1 MLEADFGLLTG
12 LSSCYGVIVLNV
24 FVTLEPSLRRNLGV
38 MFVAGLCFWAGLAG
52 LLPALPLYIE
62 QFGANG
68 QQIGWVM
75 ASFAIGLLTMR
86 PLMARMTDERG
97 RKPVL
102 LIGLLAIAI
111 APLLYWSV
119 PFLPQVT
126 WQFTVAGH
134 LWKMDSAIVFMMV
147 FRAFHGLS
155 IASFV
160 TAYSALV
167 ADFAP
172 PAQRGELIGY
182 MSLVNPIGM
191 AVGPALGG
199 SLQAGAGFSQVFI
212 VMAILGAVGVVC
224 ALTISEPQRELF
236 TSKRTQAFWSLMLMP
251 AVRIPAVILFL
262 VGLAFGGLAT
272 FVPLYARESNLALNI
287 GFIYTASAMASFG
300 IRLLAGRASDRYG
313 RGPFITLGLVFY
325 TLSMA
330 ALWLAQSE
338 AAVLAAAA
346 LQGMGGGMLIPMVAA
361 LMADRST
368 PTERGLMFG
377 LCLTGFDM
385 GIALAGPVMGL
396 VADVASYRDIF
407 GVAGLMTMAG
417 LIIFVTTS
425 SKDINHSVQ
434 FALRGG
440 KDVYAT
446 PNSTI

>member
-1 MLEADFGLLTG
+1 M
-12 LSSCYGVIVLNV
+12 NV
-24 FVTLEPSLRRNLGV
+24 FLTLEPSLRRNLIL

-68 QQIGWVM
+68 QQIGLVM

-86 PLMARMTDERG
+86 PVMARLTDERG

-102 LIGLLAIAI
+102 LIGLMAIAI
-111 APLLYWSV
+111 APLLYWLV
-119 PFLPQVT
+119 PYFPDVT
-126 WQFTVAGH
+126 WQIAVGGYVQH
-134 LWKMDSAIVFMMV
+134 VESPIVLMML

-172 PAQRGELIGY
+172 PSQRGELIGY

-199 SLQAGAGFSQVFI
+199 YLQTESGFTQVFLL
-212 VMAILGAVGVVC
+212 MAVLGTVGLISAV
-224 ALTISEPQRELF
+224 IIIEPKRELPI
-236 TSKRTQAFWSLMLMP
+236 SKRQTAFWSLMLMP
-251 AVRIPAVILFL
+251 AVRVPALMLLL

-272 FVPLYARESNLALNI
+272 FIPLYARESNLTLNI
-287 GFIYTASAMASFG
+287 GLIYTASAISSFA
-300 IRLLAGRASDRYG
+300 IRLLVGRASDRFG

-325 TLSMA
+325 SVAMLS
-330 ALWLAQSE
+330 LWLAQTE
-338 AAVLAAAA
+338 AEVLLAAA

-368 PTERGLMFG
+368 PAERGLMFG
-377 LCLTGFDM
+377 LCLTGFDV
-385 GIALAGPVMGL
+385 GIALAGPVMGQI
-396 VADVASYRDIF
+396 ADVASYRDIF
-407 GVAGLMTMAG
+407 GVAGVMTMVG
-417 LIIFVTTS
+417 LIVFTTTS
-425 SKDINHSVQ
+425 SKDISHSVK

-440 KDVYAT
+440 KDVYAVS
-446 PNSTI
+446 NSIT

>member
-1 MLEADFGLLTG
+1 
-12 LSSCYGVIVLNV
+12 
-24 FVTLEPSLRRNLGV
+24 

-68 QQIGWVM
+68 QQIGLVM

-86 PLMARMTDERG
+86 PVMARLTDERG

-102 LIGLLAIAI
+102 LIGLMAIAI
-111 APLLYWSV
+111 APLLYWLV
-119 PFLPQVT
+119 PYFPDVT
-126 WQFTVAGH
+126 WQIAVGGYVQRVE
-134 LWKMDSAIVFMMV
+134 SPIVLMML

-172 PAQRGELIGY
+172 PSQRGELIGY

-199 SLQAGAGFSQVFI
+199 YLQAESGFTQVFLL
-212 VMAILGAVGVVC
+212 MAVLGAVGLIC
-224 ALTISEPQRELF
+224 AVTIIEPKRELPV
-236 TSKRTQAFWSLMLMP
+236 SKRQTAFWSLMLMP
-251 AVRIPAVILFL
+251 AVRVPALMLLL

-272 FVPLYARESNLALNI
+272 FIPLYARESNLTLNI
-287 GFIYTASAMASFG
+287 GLIYTASAISSFA
-300 IRLLAGRASDRYG
+300 IRLLVGRASDQFG

-325 TLSMA
+325 SVAMLS
-330 ALWLAQSE
+330 LWLAQTE
-338 AAVLAAAA
+338 AEVLLAAA

-368 PTERGLMFG
+368 PAERGLMFG
-377 LCLTGFDM
+377 LCLTGFDV
-385 GIALAGPVMGL
+385 GIALAGPVMGQI
-396 VADVASYRDIF
+396 ADVASYRDIF
-407 GVAGLMTMAG
+407 GVAGVMTIVG
-417 LIIFVTTS
+417 LIVFTTTS
-425 SKDINHSVQ
+425 SKDINHSVK

-440 KDVYAT
+440 KDIYAVT
-446 PNSTI
+446 NSIN

>member
-1 MLEADFGLLTG
+1 MN
-12 LSSCYGVIVLNV
+12 I
-24 FVTLEPSLRRNLGV
+24 FVTLEPSLRRNLV
-38 MFVAGLCFWAGLAG
+38 AMFVAGLCFWAGLAG

-68 QQIGWVM
+68 QQIGFVM
-75 ASFAIGLLTMR
+75 ASFAVGLLTMR
-86 PLMARMTDERG
+86 PVMARMTDERG

-111 APLLYWSV
+111 APLLYWLV
-119 PFLPQVT
+119 PFLPEQT
-126 WQFTVAGH
+126 WQISVGEYR
-134 LWKMDSAIVFMMV
+134 WRIESAIALMMI

-167 ADFAP
+167 ADLAP
-172 PAQRGELIGY
+172 PNQRGELIGY

-199 SLQAGAGFSQVFI
+199 YLQASSGFTQVFLL
-212 VMAILGAVGVVC
+212 MAILGAAGLVC
-224 ALTISEPQRELF
+224 AVTIAEPPREVAP
-236 TSKRTQAFWSLMLMP
+236 SRRQEAFWSLMFMP
-251 AVRIPAVILFL
+251 AVRVPALMLFL

-287 GFIYTASAMASFG
+287 GLIYTASAISSFA
-300 IRLLAGRASDRYG
+300 IRLLVGRASDRYG
-313 RGPFITLGLVFY
+313 RGPFISLGLVFY
-325 TLSMA
+325 SVSMI

-338 AAVLAAAA
+338 ASVLLASA

-377 LCLTGFDM
+377 LCLTGFDL
-385 GIALAGPVMGL
+385 GIALAGPCMGL
-396 VADVASYRDIF
+396 IADLSSYRDIF
-407 GVAGLMTMAG
+407 GVAGLMTMLG
-417 LIIFVTTS
+417 LVLFITTS
-425 SKDINHSVQ
+425 SKDINHSVK
-434 FALRGG
+434 FSLKGG
-440 KDVYAT
+440 KDIYAV
-446 PNSTI
+446 PSSTL

>member
-1 MLEADFGLLTG
+1 M
-12 LSSCYGVIVLNV
+12 NV
-24 FVTLEPSLRRNLGV
+24 FVTLEPSLRRNLIA

-68 QQIGWVM
+68 QQIGLVM

-86 PLMARMTDERG
+86 PVMARMTDERG

-102 LIGLLAIAI
+102 LIGLMAIAV
-111 APLLYWSV
+111 APLLYWLV
-119 PFLPQVT
+119 PFLPEVIWPIT
-126 WQFTVAGH
+126 IGSH
-134 LWKMDSAIVFMMV
+134 LWQVNSAIVLMMV

-172 PAQRGELIGY
+172 ANQRGELIGY
-182 MSLVNPIGM
+182 MSLVKPIGM
-191 AVGPALGG
+191 AMGPALGG
-199 SLQAGAGFSQVFI
+199 YLQSVAGFPQVFTL
-212 VMAILGAVGVVC
+212 MAILGAIGLICAATIREPVRDVV
-224 ALTISEPQRELF
+224 ASRRQA
-236 TSKRTQAFWSLMLMP
+236 AFWSLLWMP
-251 AVRIPAVILFL
+251 AVRIPALMLLL

-272 FVPLYARESNLALNI
+272 FVPLYARESNFALNI
-287 GFIYTASAMASFG
+287 GLIYTASAMSSFG

-325 TLSMA
+325 TVSML
-330 ALWLAQSE
+330 ALWQAQSE
-338 AAVLAAAA
+338 AAVLLAAS

-377 LCLTGFDM
+377 LCLTGFDV
-385 GIALAGPVMGL
+385 GIALAGPIMGQI
-396 VADVASYRDIF
+396 ADLTSYRDIF
-407 GVAGLMTMAG
+407 GVAGLMTLLG
-417 LIIFVTTS
+417 LAIFITTS
-425 SKDINHSVQ
+425 SKDMNHSVQ

-440 KDVYAT
+440 KDVYAV
-446 PNSTI
+446 PNSTL

>member
-1 MLEADFGLLTG
+1 MLCLPGVWKKWVSTGCFFGA
-12 LSSCYGVIVLNV
+12 IILNV
-24 FVTLEPSLRRNLGV
+24 FFTLEPTLRRSLGA

-52 LLPALPLYIE
+52 LLPVLPLYIE

-86 PLMARMTDERG
+86 PLMARLTDERG

-102 LIGLLAIAI
+102 LLGLMAIAV
-111 APLLYWSV
+111 APILYWSV
-119 PFLPQVT
+119 PFFPSVT
-126 WQFTVAGH
+126 WRVALGTH
-134 LWKMDSAIVFMMV
+134 LWQIDSAIVLMML

-182 MSLVNPIGM
+182 MSLVNPVGM
-191 AVGPALGG
+191 AMGPALGG
-199 SLQAGAGFSQVFI
+199 YLQTSAGFTQVFAL
-212 VMAILGAVGVVC
+212 MAVLGTIGLVC
-224 ALTISEPQRELF
+224 ALTITEPVREVVALRREG
-236 TSKRTQAFWSLMLMP
+236 TFWSLLLLP
-251 AVRIPAVILFL
+251 AVRVPALMLLL

-272 FVPLYARESNLALNI
+272 FVPLYVRESSFALNI
-287 GFIYTASAMASFG
+287 GLIYTASAVSSFV

-325 TLSMA
+325 SVSML
-330 ALWLAQSE
+330 ALWIAQSE
-338 AAVLAAAA
+338 VAVLLAAA

-368 PTERGLMFG
+368 PAERGLMFG
-377 LCLTGFDM
+377 LCLTGFDV
-385 GIALAGPVMGL
+385 GIALAGPIMGQI
-396 VADVASYRDIF
+396 ADLTSYRDIF
-407 GVAGLMTMAG
+407 GVAAIMTLIGLV
-417 LIIFVTTS
+417 IFVTTS
-425 SKDINHSVQ
+425 SKDIDHSIQ
-434 FALRGG
+434 FSLRGG
-440 KDVYAT
+440 KDVYEVR
-446 PNSTI
+446 N

>member
-1 MLEADFGLLTG
+1 MQRPVSVAFAGSIIL
-12 LSSCYGVIVLNV
+12 YGVIVLNV
-24 FVTLEPSLRRNLGV
+24 FVTLEPSLRRSLAV

-52 LLPALPLYIE
+52 LLPVLPLYIE

-86 PLMARMTDERG
+86 PVMARMTDERG

-102 LIGLLAIAI
+102 FIGLIAIAV
-111 APLLYWSV
+111 APLLYWLV
-119 PFLPQVT
+119 PFFPEMTGQISVGNRL
-126 WQFTVAGH
+126 WQI
-134 LWKMDSAIVFMMV
+134 DSRIVLMMI

-167 ADFAP
+167 ADLAP
-172 PAQRGELIGY
+172 PGQRGELIGY

-191 AVGPALGG
+191 AIGPALGG
-199 SLQAGAGFSQVFI
+199 YLQAGAGFAQVF
-212 VMAILGAVGVVC
+212 VLMSLLGTVGLVC
-224 ALTISEPQRELF
+224 AVTISEPRREMV
-236 TSKRTQAFWSLMLMP
+236 TARRKAAFWSLMWMP
-251 AVRIPAVILFL
+251 AVRVPALMLLL
-262 VGLAFGGLAT
+262 VGLAFGGLVT

-287 GFIYTASAMASFG
+287 GFIYTMSALFSFG

-313 RGPFITLGLVFY
+313 RGPFISLGLVFY
-325 TLSMA
+325 SVSMM

-338 AAVLAAAA
+338 AAVLVAAA

-377 LCLTGFDM
+377 LCLTGFDV
-385 GIALAGPVMGL
+385 GIALSGPVMGQI
-396 VADVASYRDIF
+396 ADLSSYRDIF
-407 GVAGLMTMAG
+407 GVAGLMTLLG
-417 LIIFVTTS
+417 LVLFITTS
-425 SKDINHSVQ
+425 SKNFNHSVQ

-440 KDVYAT
+440 KDVYAV
-446 PNSTI
+446 PNSTL

>member
-1 MLEADFGLLTG
+1 
-12 LSSCYGVIVLNV
+12 
-24 FVTLEPSLRRNLGV
+24 

-52 LLPALPLYIE
+52 LLPTLPLYIE

-75 ASFAIGLLTMR
+75 ASFAVGLLIMR
-86 PLMARMTDERG
+86 PVMARMTDEQG

-102 LIGLLAIAI
+102 LIGLVSIAI
-111 APLLYWSV
+111 APLLYWLV
-119 PFLPQVT
+119 PFFPEAT
-126 WQFTVAGH
+126 WQFSVGSH
-134 LWKMDSAIVFMMV
+134 LWRINSAILLMMI

-167 ADFAP
+167 ADIAP
-172 PAQRGELIGY
+172 PEQRGELIGY

-199 SLQAGAGFSQVFI
+199 YLQTGGGFTNVFFL
-212 VMAILGAVGVVC
+212 MATLGAVGLLC
-224 ALTISEPQRELF
+224 AVTIKEP
-236 TSKRTQAFWSLMLMP
+236 KRDMTASRRRQTVFWSLLWMP
-251 AVRIPAVILFL
+251 AVRVPALMLLL

-272 FVPLYARESNLALNI
+272 FVPLYARESNFSLNI
-287 GFIYTASAMASFG
+287 GLIYTASAICSFG
-300 IRLLAGRASDRYG
+300 IRLLAGKASDRYG
-313 RGPFITLGLVFY
+313 RGPFITLGLIFY
-325 TLSMA
+325 STSML

-338 AAVLAAAA
+338 AAVLLAAA

-377 LCLTGFDM
+377 LCLTGFDV
-385 GIALAGPVMGL
+385 GIALAGPVMGQI
-396 VADVASYRDIF
+396 ADLTSYRDIF
-407 GVAGLMTMAG
+407 GVAGLMTLLG
-417 LIIFVTTS
+417 LIIFITTS
-425 SKDINHSVQ
+425 SKDFHHSMQ

-440 KDVYAT
+440 KDVYAV
-446 PNSTI
+446 PNSIL

>member
-1 MLEADFGLLTG
+1 MDVFG
-12 LSSCYGVIVLNV
+12 
-24 FVTLEPSLRRNLGV
+24 TLKPDLKRNLIA

-62 QFGANG
+62 QFGATG

-86 PLMARMTDERG
+86 PVMARMTDERG

-102 LIGLLAIAI
+102 LIGLVAIAV
-111 APLLYWSV
+111 APLLYWLV
-119 PFLPQVT
+119 PFLPATT
-126 WQFTVAGH
+126 WRISLGSHV
-134 LWKMDSAIVFMMV
+134 WRIDSAIVLMML
-147 FRAFHGLS
+147 FRAFHGIS

-172 PAQRGELIGY
+172 PGQRGELIGY

-199 SLQAGAGFSQVFI
+199 YLQAGSGFTQVFI
-212 VMAILGAVGVVC
+212 LMAILGTVGLVFTV
-224 ALTISEPQRELF
+224 TITEPKREI
-236 TSKRTQAFWSLMLMP
+236 TSAPRKVAFWSLLWLP
-251 AVRIPAVILFL
+251 AVRIPALILLL
-262 VGLAFGGLAT
+262 VGLAFGALAT

-287 GFIYTASAMASFG
+287 GLIYTASAFSSFG
-300 IRLLAGRASDRYG
+300 IRLLAGKASDRYG

-325 TLSMA
+325 SISMV

-338 AAVLAAAA
+338 VEVLLAAA

-368 PTERGLMFG
+368 SADRGLMFG
-377 LCLTGFDM
+377 LCLTGFDV
-385 GIALAGPVMGL
+385 GIALAGPVMGQI
-396 VADVASYRDIF
+396 ADLTSYRDVF
-407 GVAGLMTMAG
+407 GVASLMTVLG
-417 LIIFVTTS
+417 LIIFITTS
-425 SKDINHSVQ
+425 SKDMNHSVR
-434 FALRGG
+434 FALKGG
-440 KDVYAT
+440 KDVYAV
-446 PNSTI
+446 PNSTL

>member
-1 MLEADFGLLTG
+1 M
-12 LSSCYGVIVLNV
+12 NV
-24 FVTLEPSLRRNLGV
+24 FVTLEPSLRRNLGA

-62 QFGANG
+62 QFGATG

-86 PLMARMTDERG
+86 PVMARITDERG

-102 LIGLLAIAI
+102 LIGLAAIAI
-111 APLLYWSV
+111 APLLYWLV
-119 PFLPQVT
+119 PLFPEIT
-126 WQFTVAGH
+126 WQVALGNYV
-134 LWKMDSAIVFMMV
+134 WRINSAIALMML

-155 IASFV
+155 IAAFV

-172 PAQRGELIGY
+172 PGQRGELIGY

-191 AVGPALGG
+191 AAGPALGG
-199 SLQAGAGFSQVFI
+199 YLQAGSGFTQVFLL
-212 VMAILGAVGVVC
+212 MAMLGAVGLVC
-224 ALTISEPQRELF
+224 AVTITEPQREVT
-236 TSKRTQAFWSLMLMP
+236 TSRRKTAFWSLLWMP
-251 AVRIPAVILFL
+251 AVRVPALMLLL

-272 FVPLYARESNLALNI
+272 FVPLYARESNFALNI
-287 GFIYTASAMASFG
+287 GFIYTASAISSFG
-300 IRLLAGRASDRYG
+300 IRLLVGKASDRYG

-325 TLSMA
+325 SVSMA

-338 AAVLAAAA
+338 SAVLLAAA

-368 PTERGLMFG
+368 PADRGLMFG
-377 LCLTGFDM
+377 LCLTGFDV
-385 GIALAGPVMGL
+385 GIALAGPVMGQI
-396 VADVASYRDIF
+396 ADLSRYRDIF
-407 GVAGLMTMAG
+407 GVAGVMTMLG
-417 LIIFVTTS
+417 LIIFITTS
-425 SKDINHSVQ
+425 SKDISHSVQ

-440 KDVYAT
+440 KDIYAVSNPT
-446 PNSTI
+446 L

>member
-1 MLEADFGLLTG
+1 M
-12 LSSCYGVIVLNV
+12 NV
-24 FVTLEPSLRRNLGV
+24 FLTLEPSLRRNLIL

-68 QQIGWVM
+68 QQIGLVM

-86 PLMARMTDERG
+86 PVMARLTDERG

-102 LIGLLAIAI
+102 LIGLMAIAT
-111 APLLYWSV
+111 APLLYWLV
-119 PFLPQVT
+119 PYFPDVT
-126 WQFTVAGH
+126 WQ
-134 LWKMDSAIVFMMV
+134 IVVGGYVQRVESPIVLMML

-172 PAQRGELIGY
+172 PSQRGELIGY

-191 AVGPALGG
+191 ALGPALGG
-199 SLQAGAGFSQVFI
+199 YLQEESGFTQVFLL
-212 VMAILGAVGVVC
+212 MAVLGAVGLISAV
-224 ALTISEPQRELF
+224 TIIEPKRELPV
-236 TSKRTQAFWSLMLMP
+236 SKRQTAFWSLMLMP
-251 AVRIPAVILFL
+251 AVRVPALMLLL

-272 FVPLYARESNLALNI
+272 FIPLYARESNLTLNI
-287 GFIYTASAMASFG
+287 GLIYTASAISSFA
-300 IRLLAGRASDRYG
+300 IRLLVGRASDRFG

-325 TLSMA
+325 SVAMLS
-330 ALWLAQSE
+330 LWLAKTE
-338 AAVLAAAA
+338 AEVLLAAA

-368 PTERGLMFG
+368 PAERGLMFG
-377 LCLTGFDM
+377 LCLTGFDV
-385 GIALAGPVMGL
+385 GIALAGPVMGQI
-396 VADVASYRDIF
+396 ADVASYRDIF
-407 GVAGLMTMAG
+407 GVAGVMTIVG
-417 LIIFVTTS
+417 LIVFTTTS
-425 SKDINHSVQ
+425 SKDINHSVE

-440 KDVYAT
+440 KDVYAVS
-446 PNSTI
+446 NSIT

>member
-1 MLEADFGLLTG
+1 
-12 LSSCYGVIVLNV
+12 
-24 FVTLEPSLRRNLGV
+24 

-62 QFGANG
+62 QFGASG
-68 QQIGWVM
+68 QQIGFVM

-86 PLMARMTDERG
+86 PVMARLTDERG

-102 LIGLLAIAI
+102 LIGLMAIAI
-111 APLLYWSV
+111 APLLYWLV
-119 PFLPQVT
+119 PYFPEVT
-126 WQFTVAGH
+126 WQFSLGNSVQRIE
-134 LWKMDSAIVFMMV
+134 SPIVLMML

-172 PAQRGELIGY
+172 PSQRGELIGY

-191 AVGPALGG
+191 AIGPALGG
-199 SLQAGAGFSQVFI
+199 YLQAESGFTQVFLL
-212 VMAILGAVGVVC
+212 MAVLGAIGLISAVI
-224 ALTISEPQRELF
+224 ISEPKRELY
-236 TSKRTQAFWSLMLMP
+236 TPSRKTAFWSLMLMP
-251 AVRIPAVILFL
+251 PVRIPALMLLL

-272 FVPLYARESNLALNI
+272 FVPLYARESNLTLNI
-287 GFIYTASAMASFG
+287 GLIYTASAISSFA
-300 IRLLAGRASDRYG
+300 IRLLVGKASDRYG

-325 TLSMA
+325 SVAMVS
-330 ALWLAQSE
+330 LWLAQSE
-338 AAVLAAAA
+338 AAVLLAAA

-368 PTERGLMFG
+368 PAERGLMFG
-377 LCLTGFDM
+377 LCLTGFDV

-396 VADVASYRDIF
+396 IADLSSYRDIF
-407 GVAGLMTMAG
+407 GVAGVMTVLG
-417 LIIFVTTS
+417 LVIFITTS

-434 FALRGG
+434 FALKGG
-440 KDVYAT
+440 KDIYAV
-446 PNSTI
+446 PHSTL